1 MSLAT
6 AVLLISVQS
15 AAAPAAGVLVER
27 VACPSDPDQTYTLYL
42 PSAYS
47 AAKKW
52 PLLFVFDPRGRGT
65 QAAAVFKE
73 AAERFGWII
82 ASSNNTSSDGDWEPN
97 RRALAAMW
105 PDVRRTYAVDERRI
119 YAAGFSGGA
128 TVAWILAETT
138 GAVAGVIAAGAPDRP
153 DAKLLPK
160 SAAWFATAGRA
171 DFNFLDTKRTAARL
185 ERAAI
190 SNRVEFF
197 DGGHQ
202 WMPSGLATRG
212 LAWLEL
218 RAMTDGRRAKDPE
231 LARTLIDE
239 DLAHA
244 RDLEQAGAWTDAL
257 NVYATVIKNYGGA
270 GDVAAAG
277 ARKTELERDER
288 VKAAAREEQRVDS
301 RERAVLAGIWK
312 TLRGLGEPELPLPAQ
327 LIAALGIN
335 GLRREA
341 EGKGYEAA
349 SATRVLEV
357 LGVQTSFYLP
367 RDFARQKQYDRAALA
382 LEIATA
388 AHPDRP
394 RPWLELAV
402 TRLALN
408 QKARALSA
416 VERAI
421 EAGYRDRASLEADPR
436 FAPLLGTPDFQALLT
451 RLR

>member
-1 MSLAT
+1 MTLAT
-6 AVLLISVQS
+6 AVVLIGVQS
-15 AAAPAAGVLVER
+15 AAPATGVLVEG
-27 VACPSDPDQTYTLYL
+27 VACPSDPEQTYTLYL

-47 AAKKW
+47 STKRW

-82 ASSNNTSSDGDWEPN
+82 ASSNNTSSDGEWEPN

-105 PDVRRTYAVDERRI
+105 PDVRRAYAVDERRI

-138 GAVAGVIAAGAPDRP
+138 GAVAGVIAAGAPERP

-185 ERAAI
+185 ERAEI
-190 SNRVEFF
+190 SNRIEFF

-212 LAWLEL
+212 LAWLES
-218 RAMTDGRRAKDPE
+218 RAMADGRRAKDPE
-231 LARTLIDE
+231 LAHALIDE
-239 DLAHA
+239 ELAYA
-244 RDLEQAGAWTDAL
+244 RGLEQAGALTDAL
-257 NVYATVIKNYGGA
+257 RVYSTVVSDYGGA
-270 GDVAAAG
+270 GDVAAAA
-277 ARKTELERDER
+277 ARKNELARDER
-288 VKAAAREEQRVDS
+288 LKAAAREEQRIDS
-301 RERAVLAGIWK
+301 RERAVVTGISK
-312 TLRGLGEPELPLPAQ
+312 TLRGLFEPELPLPAQ
-327 LIAALGIN
+327 LVATLGIN

-349 SATRVLEV
+349 SARRILEV
-357 LGVQTSFYLP
+357 LAVQTAFYLP

-388 AHPDRP
+388 AHPERP
-394 RPWLELAV
+394 RPWLELAAA
-402 TRLALN
+402 RLGMN

-416 VERAI
+416 LDRAI
-421 EAGYRDRASLEADPR
+421 EAGYRDRSGLETDPR
-436 FAPLLGTPDFQALLT
+436 FASLLGTPDFEKLLT